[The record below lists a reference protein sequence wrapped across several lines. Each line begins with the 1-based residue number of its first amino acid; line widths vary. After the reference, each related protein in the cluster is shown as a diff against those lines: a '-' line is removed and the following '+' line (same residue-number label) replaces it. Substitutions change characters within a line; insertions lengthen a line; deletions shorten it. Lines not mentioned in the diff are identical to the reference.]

1 MIFPQSTYSLSL
13 KMADDAGYWDEDVIP
28 EDWHMFLKCFY
39 SFRGQVDVEPIF
51 LPTGND
57 AVECRTYAGSL
68 KMAYVQHRRHAWGSS
83 DVPYMLRQWAA
94 HPEID
99 ARRKARRLAALFG
112 NHLIWATHWF
122 ILSLGWILP
131 IDDTHY
137 RITVAVAGFA
147 EKDLNVELHDGVLT
161 ISGKRE
167 EGEQSQGKN
176 VLYQGIAGRAFERR
190 FQLAEHVEVKSA
202 KLENGLLHVALEQIV
217 PEEKKPRR
225 ISINAPELKTIE
237 GTAKA
242 AGIYQ

>member
-1 MIFPQSTYSLSL
+1 MRFDFTPLFRSTVGFDRLFDMLDQVSQYESGQSYPPSNIEG
-13 KMADDAGYWDEDVIP
+13 ADAP
-28 EDWHMFLKCFY
+28 
-39 SFRGQVDVEPIF
+39 
-51 LPTGND
+51 
-57 AVECRTYAGSL
+57 
-68 KMAYVQHRRHAWGSS
+68 
-83 DVPYMLRQWAA
+83 
-94 HPEID
+94 
-99 ARRKARRLAALFG
+99 
-112 NHLIWATHWF
+112 
-122 ILSLGWILP
+122 
-131 IDDTHY
+131 HY

-225 ISINAPELKTIE
+225 IAINAPEFKTIE
-237 GTAKA
+237 GKAKA
-242 AGIYQ
+242 A